1 MKVVRRRAKMTRYYF
16 DLREGDILVVDEE
29 GLELPD
35 IESVHQ
41 QAAKS
46 VLDMAKDAVVERG
59 GRMQWMAIDARDD
72 EGPVLQAKFTIDIK
86 KFR

>member
-1 MKVVRRRAKMTRYYF
+1 MTRYYF

-46 VLDMAKDAVVERG
+46 LLDMAKDAVVERG

-72 EGPVLQAKFTIDIK
+72 EGPVLQAKFTIDIR